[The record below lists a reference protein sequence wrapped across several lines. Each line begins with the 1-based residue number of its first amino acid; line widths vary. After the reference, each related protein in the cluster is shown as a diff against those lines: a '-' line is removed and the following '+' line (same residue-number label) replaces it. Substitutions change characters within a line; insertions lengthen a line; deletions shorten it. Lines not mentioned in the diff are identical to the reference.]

1 MNLSSAPAFAE
12 FITGPQGSIAY
23 ARQVGHAPGVMF
35 LHGFNSDMQGQKA
48 VALAEFCSERGQAYL
63 RFDCRA
69 HGQSGGDF
77 ADFTIGGALEDALY
91 VFDHLTEGP
100 QILAGSSMGGWLAFL
115 LALARPE
122 RVHTI
127 IGLAPAPDFTD
138 DMFAEDLTPEQQ
150 DVVMAKGYIE
160 LPSIYG
166 GTYVVSKKLI
176 EEGRRNFVIDKL
188 SQIKCPL
195 RILHGQQDADVK
207 WQQSLDIAA
216 RWGSDDVQVN
226 LIKSGDHRLSEP
238 ADLQLLRH
246 TLMQLLD
253 AP

>member
-1 MNLSSAPAFAE
+1 MNPSSAPAFAE
-12 FITGPQGSIAY
+12 FISGPQGRIAHLRY
-23 ARQVGHAPGVMF
+23 AGRAPGVIF

-48 VALAEFCSERGQAYL
+48 EALAEFCAGRGQAYL

-69 HGQSGGDF
+69 HGQSEGDF
-77 ADFTIGGALEDALY
+77 ADFSIGGALEDALY
-91 VFDHLTEGP
+91 MLDNLTEGP
-100 QILAGSSMGGWLAFL
+100 QILVGSSMGGWLAFL
-115 LALARPE
+115 LAFSRPE
-122 RVHTI
+122 RVGAI

-138 DMFAEDLTPEQQ
+138 DMFTEDLTPEQQ
-150 DVVMAKGYIE
+150 QTVMTKGYIE

-166 GTYVVSKKLI
+166 GTYMVSKKLI
-176 EEGRRNFVIDKL
+176 EEGRQNFVMDKL
-188 SQIKCPL
+188 AQIKCPL

-207 WQQSLDIAA
+207 WQQSLDVAA

-253 AP
+253 VP